1 MSQQIDVARVIQFK
15 NNVTALYQQS
25 GSKLKGKV
33 REESLVGKQHFFERL
48 GATAAVKRTTRHAD
62 TPQVDSP
69 HSRRMVTA
77 SDFEWADLID
87 QQDKIKMLIDP
98 TSDYAINAA
107 KSLGRAYDDEVIA
120 AFDGSAFSGETGG
133 TTVAFGADGTADAN
147 FSGAALTIANLL
159 TLKKELDDEDV
170 DDEGRYIVV
179 SPAMLH
185 QWLRKTEVASADFN
199 SIKALV
205 KGELNSFMGFEW
217 IRSTRLPVPSGTL
230 RYGFAWHKD
239 SMGIAVGKDITTRID
254 ERADKSYAT
263 QVYAC
268 MTMGATR
275 VQGAGVVRFK
285 VDEAL

>member
-1 MSQQIDVARVIQFK
+1 MSQQIGEARVSQFK
-15 NNVTALYQQS
+15 ANITALYQQN

-33 REESLVGKQHFFERL
+33 REEPLQGKQHFFERL
-48 GATAAVKRTTRHAD
+48 GSTAAVKRTTRHAD

-87 QQDKIKMLIDP
+87 QQDKLKMLIDP
-98 TSDYAINAA
+98 QSDYAVNAA
-107 KSLGRAYDDEVIA
+107 KALGRSYDDEVIA
-120 AFDGSAFSGETGG
+120 AFDGSAFSGETGA
-133 TTVAFGADGTADAN
+133 TVVAFGSDGTADKD
-147 FSGAALTIANLL
+147 FSGAALLINDLL

-170 DDEGRYIVV
+170 DDEGRYILVAP
-179 SPAMLH
+179 SMLH
-185 QWLRKTEVASADFN
+185 QWLRKVEVASADYN

-217 IRSTRLPVPSGTL
+217 IRSTRLPSPAANM
-230 RYGFAWHKD
+230 RYGFVWHRD
-239 SMGIAVGKDITTRID
+239 SMGIAVSKDITTRIS
-254 ERADKSYAT
+254 ERDDKSYAT

-275 VQGAGVVRFK
+275 IQGAGVVRFK
-285 VDEAL
+285 VDETK